1 MKKSLNYLGKRFG
14 WTTIL
19 IIIMTLSSAY
29 TLLDAFVI
37 PKSYVVVAQA
47 QTENLT
53 VELDEAEIQENIGL
67 TELNIVKPVEPEFQE
82 NAGLTELNIVELVEP
97 EFQENADLIEWN
109 RIDEVETT
117 SVNTSAS
124 EVQTTEVIIT
134 DHSYVDEHINISI
147 ETIEENGV
155 VYYVADIQLS
165 DVGYLKTAFANN
177 IFGRNVTQTTSE
189 MAAAHNA
196 IIAINGDYYG
206 FRDTGLIIRN
216 GVLYRDVPDNS
227 LSDQSLTID
236 NEGDFGIVDNNQA
249 SGTQLVEEGILQ
261 SFSFGPTLVV
271 DGQVMATNDTT
282 VSQDENPRTA
292 IGQISPLHYI
302 FIVVD
307 GRSDESDGMTLQ
319 QLAQLFVDRGAEVA
333 YNLDGGGSSAMWFN
347 GNLINNPTSGRRDG
361 ERDISDIIYIG
372 Y

>member
-1 MKKSLNYLGKRFG
+1 MG

-47 QTENLT
+47 QTENSAVEPDSAYMQENAELPALT
-53 VELDEAEIQENIGL
+53 TVNLDAAEI
-67 TELNIVKPVEPEFQE
+67 QE
-82 NAGLTELNIVELVEP
+82 NAGLTELNSVELDETD
-97 EFQENADLIEWN
+97 ETEIQEHIDSIEWN
-109 RIDEVETT
+109 TSDEVETT
-117 SVNTSAS
+117 PEDTVS
-124 EVQTTEVIIT
+124 EVQTEVIIT
-134 DHSYVDEHINISI
+134 DDAYRDAHINISI
-147 ETIEENGV
+147 ETVEENGV
-155 VYYVADIQLS
+155 VFYVADIQLS

-177 IFGRNVTQTTSE
+177 TFGRNVTQATSE
-189 MAAAHNA
+189 MAEANNA
-196 IIAINGDYYG
+196 IFAINGDYYG

-216 GVLYRDVPDNS
+216 GVLYRDIPENS

-236 NEGDFGIVDNNQA
+236 REGNFGIVDNNQA
-249 SGTQLVEEGILQ
+249 SGTVLVEEGILQ
-261 SFSFGPTLVV
+261 SFSFGPTLVL

-282 VSQDENPRTA
+282 ISQDENPRTA

-307 GRSDESDGMTLQ
+307 GRSDASDGMTLQ
-319 QLAQLFVDRGAEVA
+319 QLAQVFVNRGAEVA

-361 ERDISDIIYIG
+361 ERNISDIIYIG